1 MKNKAS
7 SIVAVIG
14 DLVGSRQQ
22 ASRSQ
27 AQTALLDALAVANE
41 WVTALQPLES
51 TIGDEFQ
58 GVYDCVESA
67 ATAVLLVRLALPE
80 EMDCRAGIGR
90 GPIEIV
96 GTSRYGLTQDGP
108 AWWSA
113 RDAIVDVKEGERRL
127 PGLRTT
133 VAEGDAW
140 MNSYLM
146 TRDAIV
152 TGFDG
157 RQRRLALGVLQGS
170 TRADLA
176 RIEGISASAVSQS
189 LRRSGAAAVL
199 ESVGVLTGST
209 GANR

>member
-1 MKNKAS
+1 M
-7 SIVAVIG
+7 VAVIG

-22 ASRSQ
+22 TSRAGVQ
-27 AQTALLDALAVANE
+27 AALIEALAAANDL
-41 WVTALQPLES
+41 VPARQRLET

-58 GVYDCVESA
+58 GVYDSVEAA

-80 EMDCRAGIGR
+80 EVDCRAGIGR

-113 RDAIVDVKEGERRL
+113 RDAIVGVKEGERRL
-127 PGLRTT
+127 PGLRTA

-157 RQRRLALGVLQGS
+157 RQRRLALGVLRGS
-170 TRADLA
+170 TRAHLA
-176 RIEGISASAVSQS
+176 QVEGISASAVSQS

-199 ESVGVLTGST
+199 ESVDVLVGPTGE
-209 GANR
+209 GR